1 MRLAGFQTGDV
12 WGSIAAAAVVLPQ
25 AMAFGVA
32 LLTVAGFDAATGALV
47 GLIGAA
53 AVSLVSGIAGG
64 TRGLISAPTGP
75 MLVLQV
81 AALASLAKAGLEG
94 GALLTG
100 LAAVLITTGI
110 LQFLIG
116 ISGGGR
122 LIKFLPYPVVA
133 GFITGSGILMIM
145 SQVKPLSAEVSDA
158 AWAGWWL
165 MPITTAAV
173 TFIAMSVVPRYV
185 PKIPGT
191 IAGLVIGT
199 VFFQVMALFGPSSVP
214 TEWVIGRLPGISS
227 MGANLQLDSVLQ
239 IPWKVVVPSA
249 LALAVLSSIDTLLTA
264 VIADVETRVRHSAK
278 RELIGQGFGQM
289 LAGLTGG
296 MAGAGTTGATLVA
309 VRSGGRRWVAVFTGL
324 VFVLLVL
331 VGGPVGQI
339 LPISVLAGV
348 ILHVALSMLDRDV
361 LDWLRRDQSR
371 MDAGIAILVTAVTVI
386 YDLMV
391 AVGVGV
397 VIAAIMF
404 LRNEVKAAVIHRRS
418 NASQVRS
425 VKARVDEERKV
436 LDEHAEQI
444 VLYEL
449 RGNLF
454 FATADRLFEELSAD
468 LERNIYLI
476 LHMRRVRQVDL
487 SAIKILQQIAERL
500 HSSGGHLVFCEV
512 HSGMGI
518 GRKMHKILRNV
529 SPRASRWKI
538 RTFKGTDEALGWAED
553 QLLESLGTPTM
564 DFKKEVTLGNAD
576 LCADMDSQDVESL
589 YNITRQQSI
598 AKGESLFL
606 RGDYG
611 DELFIVLSGQIDV
624 RLQTT
629 KKHYKRM
636 RSYGPGSALG
646 EIGFF
651 DPGQRTADA
660 VAIHDTK
667 LLVLDRKGMDKL
679 SDCCPRVAISL
690 INALAR
696 IQGKNLRWSAREIR
710 RLSEW

>member
-1 MRLAGFQTGDV
+1 MRPGGFQTGDV
-12 WGSIAAAAVVLPQ
+12 WGGIAAAAVVLPQ

-32 LLTVAGFDAATGALV
+32 LLTVAGFSAGTGALV

-81 AALASLAKAGLEG
+81 AALASLSKAGLSG
-94 GALLTG
+94 DALLTS
-100 LAAVLITTGI
+100 LAAVLLTTGI

-133 GFITGSGILMIM
+133 GFITGSGILMIL
-145 SQVKPLSAEVSDA
+145 SQIKPLSTEVSDV
-158 AWAGWWL
+158 AWAQWQSL
-165 MPITTAAV
+165 PIATAAV
-173 TFIAMSVVPRYV
+173 TFLAMSAVPQYL

-191 IAGLVIGT
+191 IAGLVVGT
-199 VFFQVMALFGPSSVP
+199 VFFQVMILFGPASAPS
-214 TEWVIGRLPGISS
+214 EWVIGSLPGMSS
-227 MGANLQLDSVLQ
+227 MGSSLQLDAIPQ
-239 IPWKVVVPSA
+239 IPWKIVVPSA
-249 LALAVLSSIDTLLTA
+249 MALAVLSSIDTLLTS

-296 MAGAGTTGATLVA
+296 MAGAGTTGATLVS
-309 VRSGGRRWVAVFTGL
+309 VRSGGRRWVAVITGL
-324 VFVLLVL
+324 IFILLII
-331 VGGPVGQI
+331 VGGSVGQV

-361 LDWLRRDQSR
+361 LAWLRNKNAR
-371 MDAGIAILVTAVTVI
+371 MDAGIALLVTGVTVV
-386 YDLMV
+386 YDLMI

-397 VIAAIMF
+397 VIAAVMF
-404 LRNEVKAAVIHRRS
+404 IRNEVKAAVIHRRS
-418 NASQVRS
+418 NVSEVHS
-425 VKARVDEERKV
+425 VKARLVEERKL
-436 LDEHAEQI
+436 LDENAERI

-468 LERNIYLI
+468 LERDVYLV

-500 HSSGGHLVFCEV
+500 HASGGHLMFCEV
-512 HSGMGI
+512 HSGLGI
-518 GRKMHKILRNV
+518 GRKMHKILRKV
-529 SPRASRWKI
+529 SPAASKWKI
-538 RTFKGTDEALGWAED
+538 RTFIGADEALSWAED
-553 QLLESLGTPTM
+553 SLLESLGVQAFDYKRVAELANT
-564 DFKKEVTLGNAD
+564 D
-576 LCADMDSQDVESL
+576 LCADMNHEDVETIAR
-589 YNITRQQSI
+589 ITKEKFV
-598 AKGESLFL
+598 AKDETLFS

-624 RLQTT
+624 RLPTT
-629 KKHYKRM
+629 KKHYTRL
-636 RSYGPGSALG
+636 RAYGPGSAFG

-660 VAIHDTK
+660 VAIHDTR
-667 LLVLDRKGMDKL
+667 LLILDREGMDEM
-679 SDCCPRVAISL
+679 SDCCPKVAV
-690 INALAR
+690 ALLKTLGR
-696 IQGKNLRWSAREIR
+696 FQGQHLRWSAREIR
-710 RLSEW
+710 RLSQW